1 MSETI
6 HFEENEYRAL
16 EAIAKKTGFK
26 TVDDLVSAALINF
39 CAHMQSIEIS
49 PEENKQL
56 LEKWREAIE
65 ENPDLDLIEFVKNFY
80 GTPPEIET
88 EEITVKIPKK
98 LLKLV
103 QVLRN
108 QDWEEYLSKCLTDTV
123 AADIEAEAFGDHREV
138 IKDFGLTEEFQFY
151 QGH

>member
-6 HFEENEYRAL
+6 RFEEKEYRAY

-26 TVDDLVSAALINF
+26 TVDELVNTALREFIKTVV
-39 CAHMQSIEIS
+39 IEK
-49 PEENKQL
+49 EEVTIQ
-56 LEKWREAIE
+56 
-65 ENPDLDLIEFVKNFY
+65 
-80 GTPPEIET
+80 
-88 EEITVKIPKK
+88 IPKK

-138 IKDFGLTEEFQFY
+138 IKDFGLTKEFQFY

>member
-6 HFEENEYRAL
+6 HFEEKEYRAY

-26 TVDDLVSAALINF
+26 TVNELVNTAIKEF
-39 CAHMQSIEIS
+39 IKTVVIEK
-49 PEENKQL
+49 EEVTIQ
-56 LEKWREAIE
+56 
-65 ENPDLDLIEFVKNFY
+65 
-80 GTPPEIET
+80 
-88 EEITVKIPKK
+88 IPKK

-103 QVLRN
+103 QVLRSN
-108 QDWEEYLSKCLTDTV
+108 NWEKYLSDSLTDSI
-123 AADIEAEAFGDHREV
+123 AADIHAEVFGNFNEV